1 MDERYPIGN
10 FEFEG
15 DISDQQREAWIQDI
29 EGLPGQLKAA
39 VHGLSDEQLNIPYRQ
54 GGWTSRQVVH
64 HIADSHMNSYIRFK
78 LALTEE
84 VPTIRPY
91 YEDRWAELHDST
103 ADIEISLAL
112 IEALHTRW
120 GILLRS
126 MSAQDY
132 KRTFHHPE
140 SGKTT
145 PLEYNLGVYSWH
157 GKHHVVHIT
166 ELRNKLNIAEG

>member
-1 MDERYPIGN
+1 MDENERYPIGH

-15 DISDQQREAWIQDI
+15 DISEQQREAWIQDI
-29 EGLPGQLKAA
+29 EGLPALLKAA
-39 VHGLSDEQLNIPYRQ
+39 VNGLSDGQLDIPYRN
-54 GGWTSRQVVH
+54 GGWSSRQVVH

-91 YEDRWAELHDST
+91 YEDRWAELYDST
-103 ADIEISLAL
+103 ADIQISVAL

-120 GILLRS
+120 VILLRS
-126 MSAQDY
+126 LDAQDY

-140 SGKTT
+140 SGKTS
-145 PLEYNLGVYSWH
+145 PLDYNLGFYAWH
-157 GKHHVVHIT
+157 GRHHAAHIT
-166 ELRNKLNIAEG
+166 GLRDKLNK